1 MIWSLEEIKSAISS
15 QSSELD
21 MNKFNISLFNPDMKI
36 GIGTQGPKKV
46 IFIAP
51 SQNQVSARE
60 TKNVIY
66 NPNLNF
72 TWEERGTTLESLSML
87 ICEVDKSDSQILDA
101 VSAVFFGLLELVSHD
116 KEIGLIILELIDL
129 FDSGFKYRP
138 SDSAVIGLM
147 GEMVFINSSTEKN
160 SVIESWH
167 VKPDNNYDFSVDNRR
182 IEVKTSTG
190 TKRIHNFSSTQL
202 PVKDNQG
209 LRFVSINLP
218 QVSVGQ
224 SLAHLYSL
232 ICKEV
237 DTDKKDKLYT
247 LICKTLKLP
256 PELVILP
263 QFDLESA
270 LNSLKYYLPEQIP
283 TPEKVSGVIN
293 MHWTAELTE
302 TEGSE
307 CSELLEWLLTN

>member
-1 MIWSLEEIKSAISS
+1 MDKSCMGRSTKVFGTSPLSTMTAEEIKSAISS

-101 VSAVFFGLLELVSHD
+101 VSAVFFGLLELVSQD

-202 PVKDNQG
+202 PVKDNQE

-237 DTDKKDKLYT
+237 DTDKKDKT
-247 LICKTLKLP
+247 KRREHRK
-256 PELVILP
+256 
-263 QFDLESA
+263 SA
-270 LNSLKYYLPEQIP
+270 K
-283 TPEKVSGVIN
+283 K
-293 MHWTAELTE
+293 
-302 TEGSE
+302 
-307 CSELLEWLLTN
+307 